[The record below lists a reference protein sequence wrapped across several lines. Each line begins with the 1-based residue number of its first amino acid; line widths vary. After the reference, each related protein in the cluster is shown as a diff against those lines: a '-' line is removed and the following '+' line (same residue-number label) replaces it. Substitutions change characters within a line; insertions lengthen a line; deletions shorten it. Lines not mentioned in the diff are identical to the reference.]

1 MKNIALCFDRV
12 RDRRGP
18 GASSGGATNAA
29 ALTELLVTDDHQVV
43 WWCPSST
50 DERRL
55 TSVRTHVDSARA
67 HVSAAY
73 ALLVER
79 WSPGD
84 RLFLFG
90 SGRGAACA
98 QALARLLGTVGVLRA
113 AELTGWT
120 TAEFRQYVLATYA
133 VPRTPREPSDWQRV
147 RELATRISGGDDV
160 AVEVTYLGLWDST
173 PIPGVPRARDPE
185 PLPTVRAARHAR
197 AIDGAAHRR
206 TQPLTPTVGPGAPQ
220 HIEEVWFRGAHGDVA
235 GGPHA
240 CAALAELS
248 LDWVLDGAVRA
259 GVVIE
264 PSVRPHRA
272 PAPDLAD
279 TAPTHLHPLPAG
291 KVPPDA
297 AVHASVQTYLRA
309 HPSYWRRLPSHVV
322 WADPE
327 WAARAERLVDPVEV
341 AEPYLV
347 GSH

>member
-18 GASSGGATNAA
+18 GTSPGAATNAA
-29 ALTELLVTDDHQVV
+29 ALTELLVADDQQLV
-43 WWCPSST
+43 WWCPCPT
-50 DERRL
+50 DVHRF
-55 TSVRTHVDSARA
+55 TSRRTHLDSARA
-67 HVSAAY
+67 RVAAAY
-73 ALLVER
+73 TVLVER

-98 QALARLLGTVGVLRA
+98 QALARLLGAVGVVRA

-147 RELATRISGGDDV
+147 RELASQISGGDDV
-160 AVEVTYLGLWDST
+160 AVEVQYLGLWDST
-173 PIPGVPRARDPE
+173 PVPGTPRAGALE
-185 PLPTVRAARHAR
+185 TLPSVRAARHAR
-197 AIDGAAHRR
+197 AIDGSAHS
-206 TQPLTPTVGPGAPQ
+206 LAPTVGPDSPG
-220 HIEEVWFRGAHGDVA
+220 IEEVWFRGAHCDVA

-259 GVVIE
+259 GAVID
-264 PSVRPHRA
+264 PSVRAHGA

-279 TAPTHLHPLPAG
+279 IAPTHLRPLPGAR
-291 KVPPDA
+291 VPGGA

-309 HPSYWRRLPSHVV
+309 HPSYWRRLPAHFV

-327 WAARAERLVDPVEV
+327 WAARAERLADPVEV
-341 AEPYLV
+341 RGPQLV
-347 GSH
+347 GSG